1 MRKWFV
7 TVLSV
12 LLVAALLA
20 ACGGSAAPTGDTE
33 GAAGGGAASTSGD
46 TGSTASSGEKIKLRV
61 WSHQNLAFIKANE
74 ELIAKFMEQNP
85 DIEVTYEQFEYAEFL
100 QNLQTSMQAGTEADV
115 IEMFGS
121 WVCSYANGGRL
132 AEMPEDVMGY
142 TQAQENFY
150 AAPLDGYYCDGKL
163 YGLPNE
169 FNLEVGGALVNPALF
184 ETAGV
189 TYPPKWESWEQIGT
203 EGSKLA
209 QFDGDTMTRA
219 GFHFIG
225 GDGLPFLLL
234 EGILEQGGNYFA
246 EDGRH
251 FNFDTPEAVNTI
263 QLLVDM
269 AQKYK
274 TVDPVVF
281 NNEAN
286 QPDQSFFAGNSA
298 ASFIGSW
305 AAGQGLIN
313 YPDMKFDYVNVPPL
327 FGTERKYAADAGW
340 GKVVSANSPNQAAAW
355 KLVKFMTA
363 ERDNAAL
370 FNGVTGTIPAMKELV
385 ANPQDVLAQAPWI
398 EPTFSVLPS
407 GQFVGNMTDRDRFFY
422 QIAYPAMLQ
431 ALQGSITAEE
441 AAQLIHKQ
449 ANEMVDEAA
458 PPQ

>member
-1 MRKWFV
+1 MRKWFL
-7 TVLSV
+7 TVISIA
-12 LLVAALLA
+12 LVVALLA
-20 ACGGSAAPTGDTE
+20 ACGGSAAPSGSTD
-33 GAAGGGAASTSGD
+33 GAASSAATSD
-46 TGSTASSGEKIKLRV
+46 TAASGEKIKLRV
-61 WSHQNLAFIKANE
+61 WSHQNVAFIKANE
-74 ELIAKFMEQNP
+74 EIIAKFMEQNP
-85 DIEVTYEQFEYAEFL
+85 DIEVTYEQFQYDQFL

-132 AEMPEDVMGY
+132 AEVPPEVMGY
-142 TQAQENFY
+142 SQAQEIFY

-184 ETAGV
+184 EAAGV
-189 TYPPKWESWEQIGT
+189 TYPPKWENWQQIGAD
-203 EGSKLA
+203 GSKLA
-209 QFDGDTMTRA
+209 QYDGDTMTRA
-219 GFHFIG
+219 GFHFVG

-251 FNFDTPEAVNTI
+251 FNFDTPEAVSTI
-263 QLLVDM
+263 QLLMDM
-269 AQKYK
+269 AQKDK
-274 TVDPVVF
+274 TVDPVLF

-286 QPDQSFFAGNSA
+286 QPYDSFFAGNSA

-305 AAGQGLIN
+305 AAGQGIIN
-313 YPDMKFDYVNVPPL
+313 FPDLKFDYVNVPPL

-355 KLVKFMTA
+355 KLVQFMTA
-363 ERDNAAL
+363 ERDNAAI
-370 FNGVTGTIPAMKELV
+370 FNGITGTIPAMKELV
-385 ANPQDVLAQAPWI
+385 ANPQDVLAQAPWV
-398 EPTFSVLPS
+398 EPTFSVLPA

-422 QIAYPAMLQ
+422 LIAYPAMLQ
-431 ALQGSITAEE
+431 ALQGSISAEE

-449 ANEMVDEAA
+449 ANEMVDEVA
-458 PPQ
+458 PQ

>member
-7 TVLSV
+7 TALSLLLLAA
-12 LLVAALLA
+12 LLVA
-20 ACGGSAAPTGDTE
+20 CGGEAAPSAGTE
-33 GAAGGGAASTSGD
+33 GTDSGAAASTDG
-46 TGSTASSGEKIKLRV
+46 AASGEKIQLRV

-74 ELIAKFMEQNP
+74 EIIAKFMEQNP
-85 DIEVTYEQFEYAEFL
+85 DIEVTYEQFEYSQFL

-121 WVCSYANGGRL
+121 WVCSYAAGGRL
-132 AEMPEDVMGY
+132 AEMPPEVMDY
-142 TQAQENFY
+142 TRAQELFY
-150 AAPLDGYYCDGKL
+150 SAPLDGYYCDGKL

-184 ETAGV
+184 EAAGV
-189 TYPPKWESWEQIGT
+189 TYPPQWESWQQIGAD
-203 EGSKLA
+203 GGKMA

-219 GFHFIG
+219 GFHFVG

-269 AQKYK
+269 AQKDK
-274 TVDPVVF
+274 TVDAVLF

-313 YPDMKFDYVNVPPL
+313 FPDMKFDYVNVPPL
-327 FGTERKYAADAGW
+327 FGTERKFAADAGW
-340 GKVVSANSPNQAAAW
+340 GKVVSANSPQQAAAW
-355 KLVKFMTA
+355 KLVEFMTA
-363 ERDNAAL
+363 EQENAAL
-370 FNGVTGTIPAMKELV
+370 FNGITGTIPAMKALV
-385 ANPQDVLAQAPWI
+385 ENPQDVLAQAPWI
-398 EPTFSVLPS
+398 EPTFSVLPG
-407 GQFVGNMTDRDRFFY
+407 GQFLGNMTDRDRFFY
-422 QIAYPAMLQ
+422 QIAYPAILQ

-441 AAQLIHKQ
+441 AAQMIHQQ
-449 ANEMVDEAA
+449 ANEMVDEVA
-458 PPQ
+458 PQ